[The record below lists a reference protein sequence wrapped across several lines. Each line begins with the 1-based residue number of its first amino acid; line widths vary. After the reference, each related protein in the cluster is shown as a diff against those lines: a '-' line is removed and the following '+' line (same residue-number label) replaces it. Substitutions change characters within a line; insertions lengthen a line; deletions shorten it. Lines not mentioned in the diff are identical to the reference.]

1 MKIDS
6 CYSIFE
12 CTQSS
17 SDSGVISDWLTNHHT
32 ETRVSLSQSDSIS
45 STFAIAV
52 GSLSSVAR
60 LNLLSFSSFVLELRS
75 SAPPGVSK
83 FFRFCRFEWTFS
95 KSRVAAFDFSEA
107 ASVEA
112 TVVFNRPRFGWERT
126 LAVWNP
132 LNIIINLFIFN
143 LFTEINWFAYLIAII
158 ALSNSSCVGCKL
170 CVGEEDRGE
179 FELIESGE
187 DRFLQ

>member
-45 STFAIAV
+45 STFAMAV

-60 LNLLSFSSFVLELRS
+60 LNLLSLSSFVFELRS

-83 FFRFCRFEWTFS
+83 FFRFCRFE
-95 KSRVAAFDFSEA
+95 
-107 ASVEA
+107 
-112 TVVFNRPRFGWERT
+112 
-126 LAVWNP
+126 
-132 LNIIINLFIFN
+132 
-143 LFTEINWFAYLIAII
+143 
-158 ALSNSSCVGCKL
+158 
-170 CVGEEDRGE
+170 
-179 FELIESGE
+179 
-187 DRFLQ
+187 

>member
-83 FFRFCRFEWTFS
+83 FLRFCRFEWTFS
-95 KSRVAAFDFSEA
+95 KSRVAAFDLSEA

-132 LNIIINLFIFN
+132 LKIVSYLSIFLKIN
-143 LFTEINWFAYLIAII
+143 
-158 ALSNSSCVGCKL
+158 
-170 CVGEEDRGE
+170 
-179 FELIESGE
+179 
-187 DRFLQ
+187 